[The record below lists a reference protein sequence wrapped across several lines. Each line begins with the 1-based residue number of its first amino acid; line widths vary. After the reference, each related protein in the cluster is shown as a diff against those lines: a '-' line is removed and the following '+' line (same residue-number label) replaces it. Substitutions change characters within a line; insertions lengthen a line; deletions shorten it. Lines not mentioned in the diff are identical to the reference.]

1 MDIIVRPT
9 AEEVGVTA
17 ADIIEPFVR
26 DGATLGLA
34 TGSTPNPTYME
45 LARRHRE
52 ENLSFAQ
59 CDAFL
64 LDEYIGLERSDE
76 QSYYATIRREF
87 TNHVDID
94 DAKVQSLDGRSA
106 DPEAEARSYEERITA
121 AGGVDVQILGVG
133 ANGHIAFNEPPSAL
147 DSRTREICLHP
158 TTVADNARFFD
169 NEDQVPRKALTQGV
183 GTIMEAHTIVLIAT
197 GPNKADAVKALVQGP
212 VTPGCPASVLQNHP
226 RTTVILDED
235 AAAKLER

>member
-1 MDIIVRPT
+1 MEIIVRPT
-9 AEEVGVTA
+9 AEEVGVSA

-64 LDEYIGLERSDE
+64 LDEYVGLERSDE

-87 TNHVDID
+87 TNHIDID
-94 DAKVQSLDGRSA
+94 DAKVQSLDGLTA
-106 DPEAEARSYEERITA
+106 DPAAEARSYEERIA
-121 AGGVDVQILGVG
+121 ASGGVDVQILGVG

-147 DSRTREICLHP
+147 DSRTREIDLHP

-183 GTIMEAHTIVLIAT
+183 GTIMEAHNIVLIAT
-197 GPNKADAVKALVQGP
+197 GPNKADAVKALIEGP

-226 RTTVILDED
+226 RTTVILDEA

>member
-1 MDIIVRPT
+1 MEIVVRPT
-9 AEEVGVTA
+9 PQEVGVSA
-17 ADIIEPFVR
+17 ADLIEPFVR

-34 TGSTPNPTYME
+34 TGSTPNPTYVE

-52 ENLSFAQ
+52 EGLSFAD

-64 LDEYIGLERSDE
+64 LDEYAGLERTEE

-87 TNHVDID
+87 TNHINID
-94 DAKVQSLDGRSA
+94 DAKVQSLDGLSA
-106 DPEAEARSYEERITA
+106 DPEAEARSYEERIKA
-121 AGGVDVQILGVG
+121 AGGVDIQILGVG

-147 DSRTREICLHP
+147 DSRTRLIDLHP

-169 NEDQVPRKALTQGV
+169 NEDEVPRQALTQGV

-197 GPNKADAVKALVQGP
+197 GANKADAVKALVEGP
-212 VTPGCPASVLQNHP
+212 VTPECPASALQNHP

-235 AAAKLER
+235 AAAKLSR

>member
-1 MDIIVRPT
+1 MEIIVRPT
-9 AEEVGVTA
+9 PQEVGVAA
-17 ADIIEPFVR
+17 ADLIEPFVR

-34 TGSTPNPTYME
+34 TGSTPNPTYVE

-52 ENLSFAQ
+52 EGLSFAE

-64 LDEYIGLERSDE
+64 LDEYAGLERTDE

-87 TNHVDID
+87 TNHINID
-94 DAKVQSLDGRSA
+94 DAKVQSLDGLSA
-106 DPEAEARSYEERITA
+106 DPEAEARSYEERIKA
-121 AGGVDVQILGVG
+121 AGGVDIQILGVG

-147 DSRTREICLHP
+147 DSRTRQIDLHP

-169 NEDQVPRKALTQGV
+169 NEDEVPRQALTQGV

-197 GPNKADAVKALVQGP
+197 GANKADAVKALVEGP
-212 VTPGCPASVLQNHP
+212 VTPGCPASALQNHP

-235 AAAKLER
+235 AAAKLSR

>member
-1 MDIIVRPT
+1 MEIIVRPT
-9 AEEVGVTA
+9 AKEVGVSA

-64 LDEYIGLERSDE
+64 LDEYVGLERSDE

-87 TNHVDID
+87 TNHIDID
-94 DAKVQSLDGRSA
+94 DAKVQSLDGLAA
-106 DPEAEARSYEERITA
+106 DPAAEARSYEERIAA

-147 DSRTREICLHP
+147 DSRTREIGLHP

-169 NEDQVPRKALTQGV
+169 NEDQVPRKACLLYTS
-183 GTIMEAHTIVLIAT
+183 
-197 GPNKADAVKALVQGP
+197 P
-212 VTPGCPASVLQNHP
+212 SP
-226 RTTVILDED
+226 RD
-235 AAAKLER
+235 

>member
-1 MDIIVRPT
+1 MEIIVRATPQ
-9 AEEVGVTA
+9 EVGVSA
-17 ADIIEPFVR
+17 ADLIEPFVR

-34 TGSTPNPTYME
+34 TGSTPNPTYVE

-52 ENLSFAQ
+52 EGLSFAD

-64 LDEYIGLERSDE
+64 LDEYAGLERTDE

-87 TNHVDID
+87 TNHINID
-94 DAKVQSLDGRSA
+94 DAKVQSLDGLSA
-106 DPEAEARSYEERITA
+106 DPEAEARSYEERIKA
-121 AGGVDVQILGVG
+121 AGGVDIQILGVG

-147 DSRTREICLHP
+147 DSRTRLIDLHP

-169 NEDQVPRKALTQGV
+169 NEDEVPRQALTQGV

-197 GPNKADAVKALVQGP
+197 GANKADAVKALVEGP
-212 VTPGCPASVLQNHP
+212 VTPECPASALQNHP

-235 AAAKLER
+235 AAAKLSR

>member
-9 AEEVGVTA
+9 AEKVGVAA
-17 ADIIEPFVR
+17 ADLIEPFVR
-26 DGATLGLA
+26 RGATLGLA
-34 TGSTPNPTYME
+34 TGSTPNPLYME

-52 ENLSFAQ
+52 EDLSFAE

-64 LDEYIGLERSDE
+64 LDEYVGLERTDE

-87 TNHVDID
+87 TRHIDID
-94 DAKVQSLDGRSA
+94 DEKVHSLNGLA
-106 DPEAEARSYEERITA
+106 EDPEAEARSYEERIHA

-133 ANGHIAFNEPPSAL
+133 ANGHIAFNEPPSPL
-147 DSRTREICLHP
+147 DSRTRQIDLHP

-169 NEDQVPRKALTQGV
+169 NEDQVPRTALTQGV

-197 GPNKADAVKALVQGP
+197 GAHKAEAVKALVEGP

-226 RTTVILDED
+226 RATIILDED
-235 AAAKLER
+235 AASKLER